1 MDACRPFGTN
11 KDKDRRRNPAA
22 GKRWPIYRLRMCR
35 SIVRLRDH
43 DEVADEEEIR
53 AAALQFVRKISGY
66 RSPSQRNEEAFNR
79 AVEDVAHASQHL
91 LAAIT
96 QR

>member
-1 MDACRPFGTN
+1 
-11 KDKDRRRNPAA
+11 
-22 GKRWPIYRLRMCR
+22 MCR

-43 DEVADEEEIR
+43 DEIADDEEVR

-79 AVEDVAHASQHL
+79 AVDDIAHVSQHL
-91 LAAIT
+91 LEAIT
-96 QR
+96 QH